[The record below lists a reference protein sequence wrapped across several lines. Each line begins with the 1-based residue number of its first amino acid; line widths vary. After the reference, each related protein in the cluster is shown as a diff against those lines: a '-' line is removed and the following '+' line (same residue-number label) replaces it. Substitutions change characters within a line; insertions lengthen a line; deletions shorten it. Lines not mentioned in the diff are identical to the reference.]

1 MIYVVGLIVVVLF
14 IIGAIVFLKDDDDR
28 WLSVLF
34 VMIAIVISVPLAVEF
49 DATQK
54 DEAHIAAIQEEID
67 MLNNLL
73 KTEDDSANRKKII
86 KMIEQKIKE
95 KTEYELNH

>member
-28 WLSVLF
+28 WLSALF
-34 VMIAIVISVPLAVEF
+34 VMIAIIISVPLAVRF

-54 DEAHIAAIQEEID
+54 DKAHIAAIQEEID

-73 KTEDDSANRKKII
+73 KTEDDSANRKEII